1 MLFFWHTVVLNW
13 FCLLYTLSRPQSFEL
28 KFPMPIICLHLVYV
42 HYFQLQWQMAPLSWG
57 LRLNKT
63 TFYPHQNLLQLL
75 KLKIKHMVT
84 AVAHAMFSSPL
95 SFACR
100 CATKKYCGLRNEMQ
114 PVRHG
119 MALWV
124 LLRCAQLLLNSIC
137 HAVKSYFTVLFLN
150 LLRQTVLSICLWAS
164 CTWLGPQAAVLTWII
179 AIFVRVFSLSF
190 SLGKPDKAG
199 TSCHCSPRIP
209 VTFTTWLRCHG

>member
-124 LLRCAQLLLNSIC
+124 LLRCAQLLLNSISC
-137 HAVKSYFTVLFLN
+137 CEILFYCFISKPAQADCPFN
-150 LLRQTVLSICLWAS
+150 LLMGILY
-164 CTWLGPQAAVLTWII
+164 LTW
-179 AIFVRVFSLSF
+179 S
-190 SLGKPDKAG
+190 
-199 TSCHCSPRIP
+199 TSCCFNMDHCYFCESLLLVIFPGEAWQGRNFMP
-209 VTFTTWLRCHG
+209 L